1 MIGLRLL
8 PLLIGTVL
16 LGPAFIEAQAPGDSP
31 DPGAVPQ
38 DPALPEASRDDPHA
52 SWLARLIS
60 DGRPT
65 RLEDLSGLSC
75 VGCHKTIT
83 EEWRHSTHATAWI
96 DPHYKQALKKIRRK
110 RGCTGCHAPVPLL
123 GKPPI
128 KIPDTR
134 KDDPHLGVT
143 CTTCHLA
150 EDGKTMLGPEG
161 HANEGH
167 PSEAREIFN
176 HEVSNALCITCHNV
190 NIGPVLGVA
199 KDFEA
204 SDQAEL
210 GDSCVGCH
218 MPAINRAWAN
228 DELSG
233 KPGMVRPGR
242 SHRLET
248 SRDPAFLREAMNLAG
263 KFTNDGALLTVTN
276 LTGHRVPGLI
286 GRELTLRLSLYNARG
301 QRLSR
306 MSHTF
311 SHRSHLPVEAD
322 FELAIEG
329 LGASELRVTGTHKAP
344 GMVKPVTFIERTFER

>member
-1 MIGLRLL
+1 
-8 PLLIGTVL
+8 
-16 LGPAFIEAQAPGDSP
+16 
-31 DPGAVPQ
+31 
-38 DPALPEASRDDPHA
+38 
-52 SWLARLIS
+52 
-60 DGRPT
+60 
-65 RLEDLSGLSC
+65 
-75 VGCHKTIT
+75 
-83 EEWRHSTHATAWI
+83 
-96 DPHYKQALKKIRRK
+96 
-110 RGCTGCHAPVPLL
+110 
-123 GKPPI
+123 
-128 KIPDTR
+128 
-134 KDDPHLGVT
+134 
-143 CTTCHLA
+143 
-150 EDGKTMLGPEG
+150 
-161 HANEGH
+161 
-167 PSEAREIFN
+167 
-176 HEVSNALCITCHNV
+176 
-190 NIGPVLGVA
+190 
-199 KDFEA
+199 
-204 SDQAEL
+204 
-210 GDSCVGCH
+210 